1 MDQSIARNGK
11 RYSRFWFIFTLLVG
25 TFTMSIS
32 QSSLS
37 TAYPTLM
44 NAFGISASTVQ
55 WLTTGF
61 MLVMCVSMPI
71 SPWMLNN
78 MSFKTMFIGALGL
91 FDIGSLMI
99 VLTPSSWGING
110 FWFMMI
116 GRSMEA
122 FAVGVLFP
130 SYQTVL
136 LEITPKEE
144 RGSTMGIAGLVMGS
158 ALACGPIVS
167 GIVLKFF
174 SWKSLFILF
183 MLVISV
189 IILMAASGLIQD
201 VMERH
206 ETNLDWLSVI
216 LLVGLIGIMYV
227 VDQTGKKNPA
237 WGINAGIFIVSLIA
251 VIWFCIRQLHLKHPL
266 LELRVLKTFNYD
278 LAILLTSISYIA
290 LIVTTIIFPLYYQGV
305 LKVSPFVS
313 GMALVPGAAFLSI
326 LNPLSGKLADKI
338 GFKPTMLV
346 GMFMII
352 IGWVAGLIVLNHL
365 SLLGMILCAMVIEG
379 GNAFVMM
386 PAVTLGA
393 NALPDEL
400 VPHGTAVITTVRQVL
415 GSAGVTISTLILTV
429 ATTNALQRGSSAQ
442 VASLHGY
449 HLVFIGMIVTE
460 LIGLVL
466 AFMLKNTNKEKSTK

>member
-1 MDQSIARNGK
+1 MDQSIARNG
-11 RYSRFWFIFTLLVG
+11 RGYSRFWFIFTLLVG

-116 GRSMEA
+116 GRAMEA

-183 MLVISV
+183 MLVISI

-237 WGINAGIFIVSLIA
+237 WEINAGIFIVSLIA

>member
-44 NAFGISASTVQ
+44 NAFGISTSTVQ

-116 GRSMEA
+116 GRAMEA

-237 WGINAGIFIVSLIA
+237 WGINAGIFIISLIA

-313 GMALVPGAAFLSI
+313 GMALVPGAVFLSI

-429 ATTNALQRGSSAQ
+429 VTTNALQRGSSAQ